1 MQNYEQYL
9 SILRTIKTSN
19 PSKGVAQEYGYLTY
33 KYGERNVDW
42 RLKRQ
47 MLIKHEELDGSITPV
62 DVFQI
67 VLDDGKEVEIYIDI
81 SSFYAS

>member
-1 MQNYEQYL
+1 
-9 SILRTIKTSN
+9 
-19 PSKGVAQEYGYLTY
+19 
-33 KYGERNVDW
+33 
-42 RLKRQ
+42 

-81 SSFYAS
+81 SSFYAA

>member
-19 PSKGVAQEYGYLTY
+19 PSKGVAQEYGYLAY

-47 MLIKHEELDGSITPV
+47 MLINHEELDGSITPV